1 LVAVSRCCVSC
12 REWHVT
18 LSKKRLKCP
27 FSAKPPG
34 GRLPMQD
41 TDKPVALPPEKLR
54 ELAAWYRQFAERAG
68 NPAILESRLRMAT
81 DLDQEAE
88 QLIANAT

>member
-1 LVAVSRCCVSC
+1 
-12 REWHVT
+12 
-18 LSKKRLKCP
+18 
-27 FSAKPPG
+27 
-34 GRLPMQD
+34 MQD

>member
-1 LVAVSRCCVSC
+1 
-12 REWHVT
+12 
-18 LSKKRLKCP
+18 
-27 FSAKPPG
+27 
-34 GRLPMQD
+34 MQD
-41 TDKPVALPPEKLR
+41 TDKPVALRPEKLR

-68 NPAILESRLRMAT
+68 NPAILESRLRMAA